1 MCFPFPGFR
10 RRQSSFFY
18 PSLDALFMFCSALT
32 FPRRL
37 ADTRDCFSNRQAKH
51 RMNSLSKHEPFFF
64 CGTISAS
71 QEFLLFYYFAL
82 QQTSRG
88 FFCYFFFH
96 DVDFFLLGQPKQ
108 HTPQWPLSPNME
120 PSPGCRTS
128 QLHTSTDLRNTRH
141 LRCNFTTSSPLLI
154 FPNFSS
160 ILTFYFLHSTSTRN
174 RFPTHTLQLLYC
186 NFSWGVY
193 PLRCTTSKLTIPARI
208 TDRNHPGN
216 LPGTLS
222 VTFPLQ

>member
-1 MCFPFPGFR
+1 MCQPEYPSGCHKFHVSWRSLARMFRLDVWWLEVNPCSPGRNHRATQVSLLRTPKFLCCSMCFPFPGFR

-51 RMNSLSKHEPFFF
+51 KMNSLSKHEPFFF

-82 QQTSRG
+82 QQTTSRG

-141 LRCNFTTSSPLLI
+141 LRCNFTSSSPLL
-154 FPNFSS
+154 FGTYFSQ
-160 ILTFYFLHSTSTRN
+160 F
-174 RFPTHTLQLLYC
+174 
-186 NFSWGVY
+186 
-193 PLRCTTSKLTIPARI
+193 
-208 TDRNHPGN
+208 
-216 LPGTLS
+216 
-222 VTFPLQ
+222 